1 MYKDIN
7 SYSNG
12 NNFVKLSL
20 MHELA
25 DSEDSKQN
33 PKTNDRSVVL
43 RLCPLDPFMNNIE
56 KMEVITW
63 PTIYVTKTLSK
74 LFGLKMNSKVIL
86 EPVCEIDNAICNLK
100 YIYISPV
107 KEMVC

>member
-1 MYKDIN
+1 MYKDIY

-12 NNFVKLSL
+12 INFVKLSL
-20 MHELA
+20 MHEFA
-25 DSEDSKQN
+25 DSKDSKQK
-33 PKTNDRSVVL
+33 PKTIDRSVVL

-63 PTIYVTKTLSK
+63 PTIYVTKTLSN
-74 LFGLKMNSKVIL
+74 LFGLKMNSKVML
-86 EPVCEIDNAICNLK
+86 EPVCQINNAICNIK
-100 YIYISPV
+100 CIYISPL